1 MNLMADT
8 VIKDQ
13 DAKALE
19 EENKIR
25 KYELQRDMRLK
36 QDEQRKLK
44 RFQDSNQ
51 QCKSFLFQQIEEKKR
66 QEILEKEHN
75 DE

>member
-1 MNLMADT
+1 MADT

-36 QDEQRKLK
+36 QDE
-44 RFQDSNQ
+44 
-51 QCKSFLFQQIEEKKR
+51 
-66 QEILEKEHN
+66 
-75 DE
+75 